1 MWPLFYGETKMAEKK
16 EAKPQMIQ
24 AVYGR
29 MVDPHTGLSFDT
41 KPCELFKMT
50 PWIQGQIDAGKLKLL

>member
-1 MWPLFYGETKMAEKK
+1 MAEKK
-16 EAKPQMIQ
+16 EVKPQMIQ
-24 AVYGR
+24 AAYGR

-50 PWIQGQIDAGKLKLL
+50 PWIQSQIDAGKLRLV